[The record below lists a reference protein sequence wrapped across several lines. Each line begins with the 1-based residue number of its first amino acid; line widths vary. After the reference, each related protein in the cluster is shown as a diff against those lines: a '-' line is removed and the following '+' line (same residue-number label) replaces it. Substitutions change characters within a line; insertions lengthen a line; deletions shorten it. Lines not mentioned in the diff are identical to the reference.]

1 MRHQGLSDPYRC
13 RFGGHDATAT
23 LADDGLVVDG
33 RLIATWLDADVVR
46 ELDHSVTLVLPSGE
60 VTVTHLGAG
69 FDRFCSE
76 LREARAKV
84 RRAALTQSTG
94 VPIDSY
100 VSHDA
105 GNVIDIALCQG
116 ALVVERRG
124 GSTTGVPLS
133 SIVDVA
139 RDGWTITIRQ
149 RVFEPVVLRAL
160 GQRTDEFL
168 EDLRRAREDLR
179 AATRAAIGGLPL
191 DDGWAVE
198 AKGGVRAAVMSGER
212 ADEAE
217 LLAGLAGDRLRA
229 GIWTDG
235 GRTSMP
241 FLLAPVGDLV
251 AVEATDADDR
261 ATYIFGTD
269 DVERLNAVLVLTAF
283 RREVY
288 SLPEDE
294 LGRWATAVRVLD
306 PVRWLRG
313 ALAARVVHDEAWP
326 DKVRAALPTP

>member
-1 MRHQGLSDPYRC
+1 MTYARRGRRC
-13 RFGGHDATAT
+13 G
-23 LADDGLVVDG
+23 
-33 RLIATWLDADVVR
+33 
-46 ELDHSVTLVLPSGE
+46 
-60 VTVTHLGAG
+60 
-69 FDRFCSE
+69 
-76 LREARAKV
+76 
-84 RRAALTQSTG
+84 RAALTQSTG
-94 VPIDSY
+94 APIDSY

-105 GNVIDIALCQG
+105 GKVIDIALCQG
-116 ALVVERRG
+116 AVVIEPRG

-139 RDGWTITIRQ
+139 RDGWTITIHQ
-149 RVFEPVVLRAL
+149 RGFDPVAVRAL

-168 EDLRRAREDLR
+168 EDLRRAREDLS

-198 AKGGVRAAVMSGER
+198 AKGEVRAAVMSGER

-261 ATYIFGTD
+261 ATYIFRTE
-269 DVERLNAVLVLTAF
+269 DVERLNAVLVLTTF

-288 SLPEDE
+288 SLADDE
-294 LGRWATAVRVLD
+294 LGRWATAVRVLE
-306 PVRWLRG
+306 PVRWMRG
-313 ALAARVVHDEAWP
+313 ALAARVVHDDSWP
-326 DKVRAALPTP
+326 DKVRAALATP